1 MIVGSQLVQISQQP
15 YIGYVRLRA
24 DIGAYAF
31 NFTVEGHLSDAPV
44 RAALEAII
52 ALGSRV
58 RVVGSFPE
66 WEGDGVVGTVIGLV
80 GLGAGAKQSFAT
92 NNLDVKVSE

>member
-1 MIVGSQLVQISQQP
+1 MLAEFSSRDISLSSLSSRP
-15 YIGYVRLRA
+15 LRA

-31 NFTVEGHLSDAPV
+31 IFTVEGHIADASV
-44 RAALEAII
+44 KTALEAII

-58 RVVGSFPE
+58 RVLGSFPE

-80 GLGAGAKQSFAT
+80 GIGAGTKDGFT
-92 NNLDVKVSE
+92 NNNLELRIEG